1 MDELWGISDFTQLN
15 LKKQPK
21 QDKPDLSG
29 KPPSELLPKL
39 ARRAEQ
45 DVGTIITE
53 SEDPRIYR
61 G

>member
-21 QDKPDLSG
+21 QDKADLSD
-29 KPPSELLPKL
+29 KPPSTLLSKL

-45 DVGTIITE
+45 DIGTFITE

>member
-1 MDELWGISDFTQLN
+1 MDELWGISDFTQLD

-21 QDKPDLSG
+21 KDKADLSD
-29 KPPSELLPKL
+29 KTLLSKL

-45 DVGTIITE
+45 DVGTFITE